1 MGACFFFLSLDPY
14 RGEVLQHES
23 FVLQSAE
30 LILQSLDFVINVLYI
45 CDKIDNIMNV
55 TTTKVQTAFRFD
67 RDLIRRLKIKAK
79 KENRSLNN
87 YVETVLM
94 DIVYDEP
101 NDDTIQAIKE
111 ARSGKA
117 LERLDVDNL
126 ENLVETL

>member
-1 MGACFFFLSLDPY
+1 
-14 RGEVLQHES
+14 
-23 FVLQSAE
+23 
-30 LILQSLDFVINVLYI
+30 
-45 CDKIDNIMNV
+45 MNV

-101 NDDTIQAIKE
+101 NIETVAAIDE
-111 ARSGKA
+111 VRSGKQ
-117 LERLDVDNL
+117 LEKLDVDNL
-126 ENLVETL
+126 EGFVAEL